1 MNLKPLILLPL
12 VFVLFTFVSA
22 KAETP
27 TSNYEEAREV
37 ARQAYIFA
45 FPMLEN
51 YRTMVLQAVIP

>member
-1 MNLKPLILLPL
+1 MGMKNSLALISAIL
-12 VFVLFTFVSA
+12 VFAVIIG
-22 KAETP
+22 AESTSV

-51 YRTMVLQAVIP
+51 YRTMVLQAV